1 MPGYLN
7 FVDLTLVKTG
17 NYQLFYS
24 YFYLEFLQD
33 LLDDAE
39 TCRRKMLAASTL
51 IGGLGGEKERW
62 TEQSKEFEA
71 QIGRYN
77 IPLRPRTIRFVPYQG
92 DSKSPVLSLSLSRRC
107 VT

>member
-1 MPGYLN
+1 MN
-7 FVDLTLVKTG
+7 DK
-17 NYQLFYS
+17 
-24 YFYLEFLQD
+24 QD

-71 QIGRYN
+71 QIGRYDERN
-77 IPLRPRTIRFVPYQG
+77 F
-92 DSKSPVLSLSLSRRC
+92 SLLEKLLN
-107 VT
+107 

>member
-1 MPGYLN
+1 M
-7 FVDLTLVKTG
+7 DDK
-17 NYQLFYS
+17 
-24 YFYLEFLQD
+24 QD

-71 QIGRYN
+71 QIGRYDAN
-77 IPLRPRTIRFVPYQG
+77 IIVLREIVQFFRVVARFRSLLQ
-92 DSKSPVLSLSLSRRC
+92 VLSC
-107 VT
+107 EG